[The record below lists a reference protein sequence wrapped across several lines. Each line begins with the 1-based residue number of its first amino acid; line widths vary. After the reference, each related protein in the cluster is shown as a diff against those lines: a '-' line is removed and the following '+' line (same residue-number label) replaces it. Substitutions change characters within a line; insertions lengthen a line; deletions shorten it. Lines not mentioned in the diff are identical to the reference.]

1 MKRVATMDERKAY
14 SGPLEV
20 ITRGMKAAPSFTEGI
35 GVTLLFAVMGTGA
48 RIAIPV
54 LLQQIIDRGFVD
66 AGVDMP
72 FIYATCSVAAVF
84 IVCSSWSLRTAAAR
98 LGTRAEHGLYYLRV
112 RLFSHI
118 HRLSI
123 ENHHETRKGEMVSR
137 VTSDIESMTQFFA
150 WGGLTL
156 LLDTTQIIVVT
167 MVMMAYDWR
176 LACVALAVSAPLAF
190 VLRSLQ
196 GRLLRAHSR
205 SRERNADFLAKL
217 GESFSGLSTLRAYGA
232 VESRTDDLVDSA
244 RTRASA
250 NIRAGVVGAFLF
262 PLGEIF
268 AVFTVCAVVGIGLL
282 IGPAGG
288 LTAGA
293 LVGFVFLTYRLLEPI
308 AEFTE
313 VMDMTQ
319 SAVASLRRVLGVLEI
334 PSGPPE
340 PRDPKKIPVG
350 SVSIQLDD
358 VSFAYLTDDDR
369 GDRPAVDHVSLYI
382 GAGEHVALVGP
393 SGSGKSTVGRLIARM
408 IDPSRGA
415 VLIGGVDARRVANDD
430 LRSRVVIVP
439 QEPFLFSATI
449 EENLLFAAP
458 LSTRQ
463 DMRRAFERLG
473 LGEWLGSLPDSLD
486 TEVGQRGT
494 GLSAGERQLVA
505 LVRAAIT
512 NPDVLILDEATS
524 SVDPVTEQQL
534 GRALEALS
542 AGRTTVSVAHRLS
555 TASRADRVIL
565 MEGGRVVAMGSHA
578 ELLSHSPE
586 YIALHDAWLAS
597 TSVETE

>member
-1 MKRVATMDERKAY
+1 MIDPGRHGG
-14 SGPLEV
+14 SLEI
-20 ITRGMKAAPSFTEGI
+20 ITKGMRTAPSFTEGI
-35 GVTLLFAVMGTGA
+35 GLTLLFAILGTGA

-54 LLQQIIDRGFVD
+54 LLQQVIDRGFD
-66 AGVDMP
+66 NGEVDMS
-72 FIYATCSVAAVF
+72 FIYVTAAIAALF
-84 IVCSSWSLRTAAAR
+84 IMCSSWSLRTAAAR
-98 LGTRAEHGLYYLRV
+98 LGVRAEHGLYFLRV
-112 RLFSHI
+112 RLFEHI

-123 ENHHETRKGEMVSR
+123 EDHHETRKGELVSR
-137 VTSDIESMTQFFA
+137 VTSDIESMTRFFA

-176 LACVALAVSAPLAF
+176 LACVALLVSAPLAF
-190 VLRSLQ
+190 VLRALQ
-196 GRLLRAHSR
+196 GKLLRAHSR
-205 SRERNADFLAKL
+205 SRERNADFYADL
-217 GESFSGLSTLRAYGA
+217 GESFSGLATLRSYGA
-232 VESRTDDLVDSA
+232 VDRRLESLVTAS

-268 AVFTVCAVVGIGLL
+268 AVFTVCAVVGVGLV

-334 PSGPPE
+334 PIGPPE
-340 PRDPKKIPVG
+340 PRDPKPIPMG
-350 SVSIQLDD
+350 SVAIDID
-358 VSFAYLTDDDR
+358 KVSFVYDTVDDR
-369 GDRPAVDHVSLYI
+369 GERPAVDRVSLHI
-382 GAGEHVALVGP
+382 AAGEHVALVGP
-393 SGSGKSTVGRLIARM
+393 SGSGKSTLGRLVARL
-408 IDPSRGA
+408 IDPSGGA
-415 VLIGGVDARRVANDD
+415 VLIGGVDARRVTNDE
-430 LRSRVVIVP
+430 LRARVVIVP

-449 EENLLFAAP
+449 EENLQFAAP
-458 LSTRQ
+458 HATREE
-463 DMRRAFERLG
+463 MRTAFVRLG
-473 LGEWLGSLPDSLD
+473 LGEWLDSLPQGLDS
-486 TEVGQRGT
+486 EVGQRGSS
-494 GLSAGERQLVA
+494 LSAGERQLVA

-512 NPDVLILDEATS
+512 SPDVLILDEATS

-542 AGRTTVSVAHRLS
+542 AGRTTISVAHRLS
-555 TASRADRVIL
+555 TASRADRVVL
-565 MEGGRVVAMGSHA
+565 MNQGQIIAEGSHFA
-578 ELLSHSPE
+578 LLETSPE
-586 YIALHDAWLAS
+586 YRALHEAWLAS
-597 TSVETE
+597 TTVQGK

>member
-1 MKRVATMDERKAY
+1 MDDRADLA
-14 SGPLEV
+14 GPLKV
-20 ITRGMKAAPSFTEGI
+20 ITKGMKAAPSFTEGI
-35 GVTLLFAVMGTGA
+35 GATLLFAIMGTGA

-66 AGVDMP
+66 GGVDMS
-72 FIYATCSVAAVF
+72 FIYVSCGVAAVF

-176 LACVALAVSAPLAF
+176 LACVALVVSAPLAF

-205 SRERNADFLAKL
+205 SRERNADFLAEL

-232 VESRTDDLVDSA
+232 LEQRRDDLVAAA

-268 AVFTVCAVVGIGLL
+268 AVFTVCAVVGVGLL

-340 PRDPKKIPVG
+340 PRDPKRIPAG

-358 VSFAYLTDDDR
+358 VSFAYTTDDDR
-369 GDRPAVDHVSLYI
+369 GDRPAVDRVSLHI
-382 GAGEHVALVGP
+382 AAGEHVALVGP

-415 VLIGGVDARRVANDD
+415 VLIGGVDARRVANED
-430 LRSRVVIVP
+430 LRTRVVIVP

-458 LSTRQ
+458 QSTRD

-473 LGEWLGSLPDSLD
+473 LGEWLTSLPDSLD
-486 TEVGQRGT
+486 AEVGQRGT

-512 NPDVLILDEATS
+512 SPDVLILDEATS
-524 SVDPVTEQQL
+524 SVDPVTEQRL

-555 TASRADRVIL
+555 TASRADRVVL
-565 MEGGRVVAMGSHA
+565 MDGGRIVATGSHT
-578 ELLSHSPE
+578 ELLARSPE
-586 YIALHDAWLAS
+586 YVTLHEAWLAS
-597 TSVETE
+597 TSVDTK

>member
-1 MKRVATMDERKAY
+1 MVDSERHGG
-14 SGPLEV
+14 SFEI
-20 ITRGMKAAPSFTEGI
+20 ITKGMRTAPSFTEGI
-35 GVTLLFAVMGTGA
+35 GLTLMFAILGTGA

-54 LLQQIIDRGFVD
+54 LLQQVIDRGFD
-66 AGVDMP
+66 DGEVDMS
-72 FIYATCSVAAVF
+72 FIYVTAAIAAAF
-84 IVCSSWSLRTAAAR
+84 IMCSSWSLRTAAAR
-98 LGTRAEHGLYYLRV
+98 LGVRAEHGLYFLRV
-112 RLFSHI
+112 RLFEHI

-123 ENHHETRKGEMVSR
+123 EDHHETRKGELVSR
-137 VTSDIESMTQFFA
+137 VTSDIESMTRFFA

-176 LACVALAVSAPLAF
+176 LACVALLVSAPLAF
-190 VLRSLQ
+190 VLRALQ

-205 SRERNADFLAKL
+205 SRERNADFYADL
-217 GESFSGLSTLRAYGA
+217 GESFSGLATLRSYGA
-232 VESRTDDLVDSA
+232 VDRRLESLVTAS

-268 AVFTVCAVVGIGLL
+268 AVFTVCAVVGVGLV

-334 PSGPPE
+334 PIGPPE
-340 PRDPKKIPVG
+340 PRDPKPIPMG
-350 SVSIQLDD
+350 SIAIDID
-358 VSFAYLTDDDR
+358 KVSFVYDTVDDR
-369 GDRPAVDHVSLYI
+369 GERPAVDRVSLHI
-382 GAGEHVALVGP
+382 AAGEHVALVGP
-393 SGSGKSTVGRLIARM
+393 SGSGKSTLGRLVARL
-408 IDPSRGA
+408 IDPSGGA
-415 VLIGGVDARRVANDD
+415 VLIGGVDARRVTNDE
-430 LRSRVVIVP
+430 LRARVVIVP

-449 EENLLFAAP
+449 EENLQFAAP
-458 LSTRQ
+458 HATR
-463 DMRRAFERLG
+463 DEMRTAFVRLG
-473 LGEWLGSLPDSLD
+473 LGEWLDSLPQGLDS
-486 TEVGQRGT
+486 EVGQRGSS
-494 GLSAGERQLVA
+494 LSAGERQLVA

-512 NPDVLILDEATS
+512 SPDVLILDEATS

-542 AGRTTVSVAHRLS
+542 AGRTTISVAHRLS
-555 TASRADRVIL
+555 TASRADRVVL
-565 MEGGRVVAMGSHA
+565 MNQGQIIAEGSHS
-578 ELLSHSPE
+578 ELLETSPE
-586 YIALHDAWLAS
+586 YRTLHEAWLAS
-597 TSVETE
+597 TSVQGK

>member
-1 MKRVATMDERKAY
+1 MNEQSN
-14 SGPLEV
+14 SGRPIEV
-20 ITRGMKAAPSFTEGI
+20 ITRGMRAAPSFTEGLSMTI
-35 GVTLLFAVMGTGA
+35 FFAMVGTGA

-54 LLQQIIDRGFVD
+54 LLQQVIDRGFVNGD
-66 AGVDMP
+66 VKLS
-72 FIYATCSVAAVF
+72 FIYATAGIAAVF
-84 IVCSSWSLRTAAAR
+84 ITFSSWSLRTAAAR
-98 LGTRAEHGLYYLRV
+98 LGVRAEHGLYFLRV
-112 RLFSHI
+112 RLFGHI

-123 ENHHETRKGEMVSR
+123 EDHHDTRKGELVSR

-156 LLDTTQIIVVT
+156 LLDSTQIIVVT

-176 LACVALAVSAPLAF
+176 LACVALLVSAPLAF
-190 VLRSLQ
+190 VLRGLQ

-205 SRERNADFLAKL
+205 SRERNAQYLAEL
-217 GESFSGLSTLRAYGA
+217 GETFSGLATLRSYGA
-232 VESRTDDLVDSA
+232 VEKRQRDLSEA
-244 RTRASA
+244 SRTRASA

-268 AVFTVCAVVGIGLL
+268 AVFTVCAVVGVGLL
-282 IGPAGG
+282 IGPGGG

-334 PSGPPE
+334 PIGPPE
-340 PRDPKKIPVG
+340 AREPKPLPSG
-350 SVSIQLDD
+350 SLAIDID
-358 VSFAYLTDDDR
+358 KVSFVYDTIDER
-369 GDRPAVDHVSLYI
+369 GGRPAVDHVSLHI
-382 GAGEHVALVGP
+382 EPGEHVALVGP
-393 SGSGKSTVGRLIARM
+393 SGSGKSTLGRLIARL
-408 IDPSRGA
+408 IDPSSGS
-415 VLIGGVDARRVANDD
+415 VLIGGMDIRRVSNDD

-449 EENLLFAAP
+449 EENLQFAAP
-458 LSTRQ
+458 QATR
-463 DMRRAFERLG
+463 DEMRNAFTRLG
-473 LGEWLGSLPDSLD
+473 LGDWLDALPHGLDS
-486 TEVGQRGT
+486 EVGQRGSA
-494 GLSAGERQLVA
+494 LSAGERQLVA

-512 NPDVLILDEATS
+512 SPDVLILDEATS

-542 AGRTTVSVAHRLS
+542 AGRTTISVAHRLS
-555 TASRADRVIL
+555 TASRSDRVVL
-565 MEGGRVVAMGSHA
+565 MDNGRIIANGSHSA
-578 ELLSHSPE
+578 LLDSSTE
-586 YIALHDAWLAS
+586 YRTLHDAWLAS
-597 TSVETE
+597 TTVHGK